1 MLERVVWVRVRVTVR
16 VTVRVKHH
24 HVLPWVANDTGQG
37 DVLIKFSPYSSA
49 QAQQWST
56 VVRQYELGSV
66 YKEGSLLRNRSG
78 RSHASSLPPR
88 VGGRF

>member
-1 MLERVVWVRVRVTVR
+1 MHFLGLLTI
-16 VTVRVKHH
+16 
-24 HVLPWVANDTGQG
+24 TGQG

-66 YKEGSLLRNRSG
+66 YMEGSLLR
-78 RSHASSLPPR
+78 
-88 VGGRF
+88 